1 MTELGSTSTGTGT
14 KFSTGTTCTRILVHV
29 LVPHRLNTQVD
40 LLNFVSLDLQLYCGT
55 RVARISNKFSTCTTV
70 LNLVQLSCSVELLAT
85 L

>member
-1 MTELGSTSTGTGT
+1 MTELSSTSTGTGT

-55 RVARISNKFSTCTTV
+55 RVPWSPEFKTPPLKFGIFLFRTEGYP
-70 LNLVQLSCSVELLAT
+70 N
-85 L
+85 